1 MEKRRSWLSRGVTGA
16 ILNAAGIVIGGLIGL
31 AWRTPLA
38 PQTQAF
44 FKLAIGL
51 LTMFFGLRLAWSGL
65 SGDVLHVFKQIGI
78 ALLAIVVGNLLGQLL
93 GFQRTSN
100 RLGQYARQLMES
112 ARPGEPQRFH
122 YGLTACSI
130 LFCAAPLGWI
140 GAVTDGLVD
149 DYHPLA
155 VKALMDGL
163 AMMGFVTMFGWG
175 ATLAA
180 LPVFL
185 LQGTITLACDV
196 WAGPWLRELGLVQS
210 VSLVAGLIICAVG
223 LVIFEIRRVELADF
237 LPALAVAPL
246 LTWWWR

>member
-1 MEKRRSWLSRGVTGA
+1 MTGA
-16 ILNAAGIVIGGLIGL
+16 ILNAAGIVVGGLIGL
-31 AWRTPLA
+31 VRRAPLS

-51 LTMFFGLRLAWSGL
+51 LTMFFGLRLVWAGL
-65 SGDVLHVFKQIGI
+65 SGGLGRMLQQLAI
-78 ALLAIVVGNLLGQLL
+78 AVLAIVLGKLLGQLL
-93 GFQRTSN
+93 GLQRASN
-100 RLGQYARQLMES
+100 RLGQYARELIERT
-112 ARPGEPQRFH
+112 RPGDPQRFH
-122 YGLTACSI
+122 NGLTACSI

-140 GAVTDGLVD
+140 GAVTDGLAD

-175 ATLAA
+175 GMLSA

-185 LQGTITLACDV
+185 LQGSITLACDV
-196 WAGPWLRELGLVQS
+196 YAGPLLREQGLVGS
-210 VSLVAGLIICAVG
+210 VNLVAGLIICAVG

-237 LPALAVAPL
+237 LPALALAPL
-246 LTWWWR
+246 LTWLWR

>member
-1 MEKRRSWLSRGVTGA
+1 MTGA
-16 ILNAAGIVIGGLIGL
+16 ILNAAGIVAGGLIGL
-31 AWRTPLA
+31 ARRTPLS

-65 SGDVLHVFKQIGI
+65 SGDVWRVLKQIAI
-78 ALLAIVVGNLLGQLL
+78 ALLAIMLGKLLGQLL
-93 GFQRTSN
+93 GLQRASN
-100 RLGQYARQLMES
+100 RLGQYARELLERT
-112 ARPGEPQRFH
+112 RPGDPQRFH
-122 YGLTACSI
+122 NGLTACSI
-130 LFCAAPLGWI
+130 LFCAAPLGLI
-140 GAVTDGLVD
+140 GAVTDGLAD

-175 ATLAA
+175 GMLSA

-185 LQGTITLACDV
+185 LQGSITLACDLY
-196 WAGPWLRELGLVQS
+196 AGPWLRELGLVES
-210 VSLVAGLIICAVG
+210 VNLVAGLIVCAVG

-237 LPALAVAPL
+237 LPALALAPL